1 MIILDNPYVSDF
13 LRDTAAG
20 MQAPVLRNEM
30 SSGLKPD
37 KALNLFDEAEFIELA
52 KEKGVCKLYT
62 NSENSIDWISEN
74 LGFTGLPEKIE
85 LFKNKV
91 RFRELLERIY
101 PDFQYR
107 EVKFGEL
114 DKIRIEELKKP
125 FIIKPAV
132 GFFSFGVHKISENEE
147 WARVLKIIK
156 AEVEILKGIYP
167 VQVLDVGRFLI
178 EECIEGEEFA
188 VDAYYNGKG
197 KPVILNVLKH
207 IFSSATDVSDR
218 VYFTSKEVIE
228 TYRESI
234 EDLLKEIG
242 KLADL
247 RDFPFHIE
255 LRIGMDRKIQPI
267 ELNPMRFAGW
277 CTTDIAHFAYGIN
290 TYKYFLEG
298 LEPDW
303 NRLLEEKDGKNYC
316 LIVLDKGGD
325 LASKGVKGFD
335 YEKLLEDFE
344 RPLELRKTD
353 HEKYKVF
360 GFLFTETPVEKWGEI
375 ERILKSDL
383 KEYVIE

>member
-13 LRDTAAG
+13 LRDAAAG
-20 MQAPVLRNEM
+20 IQAPVLRNEM

-37 KALNLFDEAEFIELA
+37 KALNLLDEAGFIELA

-325 LASKGVKGFD
+325 LASKVVKGFD

-344 RPLELRKTD
+344 KPLELRKTD

-383 KEYVIE
+383 TEYVIE

>member
-13 LRDTAAG
+13 LRDAAAG
-20 MQAPVLRNEM
+20 IQAPVLRNEM

>member
-13 LRDTAAG
+13 LRDAAAG
-20 MQAPVLRNEM
+20 IQAPVLRNEM

-37 KALNLFDEAEFIELA
+37 KALNLLDEAEFIELA

>member
-37 KALNLFDEAEFIELA
+37 KALNLLDEAEFIELA